1 LILIRLDPRKS
12 VVGFS
17 ADSVALGLGGGGMNP
32 VVRMIGKVLRLVGIS
47 SPEDS
52 APKAKS
58 TADPPNWRDAAGK
71 KPK

>member
-1 LILIRLDPRKS
+1 
-12 VVGFS
+12 
-17 ADSVALGLGGGGMNP
+17 MNP
-32 VVRMIGKVLRLVGIS
+32 VVLAIGKVLRLVGIS

-58 TADPPNWRDAAGK
+58 AADPPNWRDAADK